1 MSHLL
6 RFLSIRYWL
15 RHRGAFF
22 LAVLGVALGIT
33 VFVAV
38 QVANYSVLASFA
50 ASLNAV
56 SGKANL
62 QIRGGANG
70 LPEEVFVRLKQKND
84 PRIQAA
90 APLLARTLYSP
101 TLKTTLL
108 VLGVDLFSEIDFRA
122 YDFRTDSGATTTGP
136 PGRFLTDPRA
146 IVISRQLAERHNLKP
161 GSKLEIYSGV
171 ERKRFEVYAVLDGEA
186 MGQAYGGDFA
196 ILDIAAAQ
204 EAFSELG
211 RLARIDLIVDE
222 AQLDAVAR
230 DLKAMLPADATV
242 QRPAQR
248 GEQVS
253 AMLSAFQLNLTALS
267 CIAVF
272 VGAFLIYNAV
282 ASAVVRRRPEA
293 GILRAVGASRSQ
305 LRQLFLTEA
314 ALIGFVGSV
323 VGLLIGILLARFAL
337 QAVSTTVSALYIA
350 VKARSIMVPTWLWWS
365 APSGGT
371 VLAVLAAWPA
381 AQEAATTS
389 PRAAM
394 QRVTLHQSTQRFAG
408 LMAAVGAA
416 LLALAWLLCQP
427 FLSGRTP
434 LAGFAAAFCTLTGF
448 ALFTPLFTMWGSRL
462 AQRVLA
468 KLPGVEGTLAAS
480 YLQRA
485 LNRSSLVIAALM
497 VSLSMMIG
505 LGVMVGS
512 FRETVGHW
520 VSTTINA
527 DLFVAPAT
535 GFSGDPGAGLPGEV
549 VKYVTTLPE
558 VRMHDTVRNA
568 ETEVHGKPVVILAN
582 TIPAIKTGD
591 RVIRFLETVEGDTAA
606 RQSFLE
612 NKAILVSERFQTL
625 LGVHAGDTLTL
636 DSPSGPVGF
645 FVAGVFYDYNPNTIM
660 YMPQPLYR
668 KYWRDYQLDALA
680 VYLKPGASADE
691 VKRKLDERFGA
702 HYQLSVLLNRD
713 LRKDVF
719 DTFDQ
724 TFAVTYALQ
733 LIAIIVAIIGI
744 FDTLISLLLER
755 SRELATLRAM
765 GASARQ
771 IRKMIFIEF
780 GLIGLFAWLIAVAS
794 GLCLAWELIYVI
806 NRQFFG
812 WTIQWT
818 LSPAVLWQALALSLL
833 ASLGAGV
840 LPARGATRRDV
851 ATALQTE

>member
-38 QVANYSVLASFA
+38 QVANYSVLASFS
-50 ASLNAV
+50 ASLDAV

-70 LPEEVFVRLKQKND
+70 LPEATFVRLKQKRD
-84 PRIQAA
+84 KRILAA
-90 APLLARTLYSP
+90 TPLLARTLYSP

-108 VLGVDLFSEIDFRA
+108 VLGVDIFSEADFRD
-122 YDFRTDSGATTTGP
+122 YEFNTGDAEVAKGQ
-136 PGRFLTDPRA
+136 PGRFLTDPTA
-146 IVISRQLAERHNLKP
+146 IVISRELAQRHGLKP
-161 GSKLEIYSGV
+161 GSTLEVYAGV
-171 ERKRFEVYAVLDGEA
+171 ERKRFKVYALLVGDA
-186 MGQAYGGDFA
+186 MGKAYGGDFA

-211 RLARIDLIVDE
+211 RLARIDLRVDE
-222 AQLDAVAR
+222 AQLDAVAH
-230 DLKAMLPADATV
+230 DLKAILPADATV

-248 GEQVS
+248 GAQVS

-272 VGAFLIYNAV
+272 VGAFLIYNAI

-293 GILRAVGASRSQ
+293 GILRAVGASRGQ
-305 LRQLFLTEA
+305 LRRLFLVEA
-314 ALIGFVGSV
+314 AFIGFIGSV
-323 VGLLIGILLARFAL
+323 AGLLIGILLARFAL

-350 VKARSIMVPTWLWWS
+350 VKARAVIVPFWLWWS
-365 APSGGT
+365 APLGGT
-371 VLAVLAAWPA
+371 ILAVLAAWPA

-394 QRVTLHQSTQRFAG
+394 QRATLHQSTERFALPFAG
-408 LMAAVGAA
+408 FGAFC
-416 LLALAWLLCQP
+416 LALAWLLCQP
-427 FLSGRTP
+427 FLSERTP
-434 LAGFAAAFCTLTGF
+434 LAGFAAAFFTLTGF
-448 ALFTPLFTMWGSRL
+448 AFMTPLFTKLGSRL
-462 AQRVLA
+462 AQRGLA
-468 KLPGVEGTLAAS
+468 KLPGVEGALAAS

-512 FRETVGHW
+512 FRATVADW

-527 DLFVAPAT
+527 DIFVAPAT
-535 GFSGDPGAGLPGEV
+535 GFSDDPGAGLPPEV
-549 VKYVTTLPE
+549 VHYMTILPA
-558 VRMHDTVRNA
+558 VRLHDTLRNA
-568 ETEVHGKPVVILAN
+568 ETEVKGQPVSILAN
-582 TIPAIKTGD
+582 TIPAIATGD
-591 RVIRFLETVEGDTAA
+591 RIIRFVETANGDEAA
-606 RQSFLE
+606 KRSFLD
-612 NKAILVSERFQTL
+612 NKGVLISERFQTL
-625 LGVHAGDTLTL
+625 LGYRAGDTLTL
-636 DSPSGPVGF
+636 NTPAGPVGF
-645 FVAGVFYDYNPNTIM
+645 FIAGVFYDYNPSTVM

-668 KYWRDYQLDALA
+668 KFWRDFQIDGLAL
-680 VYLKPGASADE
+680 YLKPGASEDAIKRQFDE
-691 VKRKLDERFGA
+691 KFGA
-702 HYQLSVLLNRD
+702 RYQLMILPNRE
-713 LRKDVF
+713 LRREVF

-733 LIAIIVAIIGI
+733 LIAIIVAVIGI

-780 GLIGLFAWLIAVAS
+780 GLIGVFAWLIGVAA

-818 LSPAVLWQALALSLL
+818 LQPIVLWQALALSLI
-833 ASLGAGV
+833 ASLGAGIV
-840 LPARGATRRDV
+840 PARNAIRRNV
-851 ATALQTE
+851 AEALQTE